1 MYDMALADT
10 VSSDTREIARG
21 LRERDVALLQMLV
34 EEYQDRLVRYLVYV
48 LGRRDGV
55 DDLVQETWLRVME
68 RGKSYDGRSRFE
80 PWLFTVARHLAIDF
94 LRRRREVSLDAE
106 DDGRPVVMA
115 PVSEMPPLGG
125 LGRRLSAR
133 IIDTVLL
140 AIVGVPLSLVAYAGS
155 SHDRTARTVG
165 VDVVLA
171 LVGFVYEGLMLTLS
185 RGQTV
190 GKKVMRIRVAVLANG
205 AVPSGSTGW
214 IRSAVYWLPGIF
226 SALCIPALFS
236 LLNILWCTWD
246 RPYRQCL
253 HDKAAKTVVVRTD

>member
-1 MYDMALADT
+1 MTTPEPPDEPTPPSFEKPAAGGSPYGTPPPHPGQPPYGHQPPNGTPQPGVGAPLYDPN
-10 VSSDTREIARG
+10 
-21 LRERDVALLQMLV
+21 
-34 EEYQDRLVRYLVYV
+34 
-48 LGRRDGV
+48 
-55 DDLVQETWLRVME
+55 
-68 RGKSYDGRSRFE
+68 RSGTY
-80 PWLFTVARHLAIDF
+80 PYGPTPY
-94 LRRRREVSLDAE
+94 
-106 DDGRPVVMA
+106 GNA

-155 SHDRTARTVG
+155 SHDRTARTV
-165 VDVVLA
+165 VAEVALA

-205 AVPSGSTGW
+205 AVSSGSTGW